1 MISLAAFLR
10 AATIGACVLLIL
22 GQDATAAP
30 ETGRGG
36 VFSIGIP
43 TADIPELKAE
53 EQAPSE
59 KPKDVDIQSIWALG
73 GEGRWSEAAARLRAL
88 KNIRD
93 GWQAPP
99 DLVAYV
105 ANGQREHA
113 IGQALASKD
122 WLRVLK
128 LLPEPTANE
137 CERPFELWARG
148 DAVEG
153 IGQSADILGFYVRAL
168 TNCDDPE
175 LVAALAARASSVLG
189 GEGLS
194 ALIRLPSL
202 MDSRDPKITRI
213 HAELVRA
220 EAWLSFEAAQAEG
233 NLDLAAALAGSS
245 DDVRLLV
252 QAGWMFLEH
261 DPARAADFFRHAL
274 DLDAD
279 HDARRGLVMAAT
291 AIGDYA
297 GARGAISAA
306 SGKEGFDAL
315 LAQVDLQEARLL
327 RTQGD
332 WLRAANMAER
342 AAAIDPTLTGEAQ
355 EVGGGALLDASARA
369 YDLGNLERA
378 SVLAQKA
385 AAYPPVRRA
394 AEMRGAWINLQS
406 GDAELAAAA
415 FSKLYLAMPDLESAE
430 GFALAA
436 QKAGKL
442 DSAAAIA
449 RSVGGPLAEKVQA
462 QYASAAFYQGDYLTA
477 RALAPDGYD
486 ALEGVDHT
494 LYRQSFSMRQQDGA
508 RGENRMAGYTSTTSV
523 EFMREASRYEAGVV
537 IYDLDTGAAGERFA
551 APYLGWSRE
560 GETSLA
566 ARVGLLPIGA
576 GSDPT
581 ITGEVAATRRFG
593 EHMGEARIFV
603 RPRTDSLM
611 AFAGDEAGDT
621 GRVAEAGALVRG
633 RFDIGDGRAV
643 QADISAS
650 HLDGRNTLS
659 NSMIAVGASLS
670 QTIAKDGF
678 DYLVTGPFYQFQS
691 YDRNTNFYS
700 AGHGG
705 YFSPQ
710 KFHRAGWSVNARTE
724 PLKDWIIKADGAV
737 AFESIRE
744 DASWQ
749 FPLSD
754 QQGTWIGGGKNS
766 GAAASLDFAMA
777 RRLGQ
782 EVIMSANLSATASEA
797 FKDLRVGVGL
807 IWVPGGRAKTIPK
820 DLATDPFSPASWI
833 RP

>member
-10 AATIGACVLLIL
+10 AGTIGASVLLIL
-22 GQDATAAP
+22 GQDATAVP

-43 TADIPELKAE
+43 TADTPELKAE
-53 EQAPSE
+53 EQTPSE
-59 KPKDVDIQSIWALG
+59 NPKDVDIQSIWALG
-73 GEGRWSEAAARLRAL
+73 GEGRWNEAAARLRAL

-113 IGQALASKD
+113 IRQALASKD
-122 WLRVLK
+122 WQRVLK
-128 LLPEPTANE
+128 LLPAPTTNE

-153 IGQSADILGFYVRAL
+153 IGQSVDVQNFYVRVL
-168 TNCDDPE
+168 THCDDPE
-175 LVAALAARASSVLG
+175 LVAALAARASSVLDR
-189 GEGLS
+189 EGLS
-194 ALIRLPSL
+194 ALIHLPSL
-202 MDSRDPKITRI
+202 VNSRDPRVTHI
-213 HAELVRA
+213 HAELVRD

-233 NLDLAAALAGSS
+233 NFELAAALAGSS
-245 DDVRLLV
+245 DDPRLLA

-261 DPARAADFFRHAL
+261 DPARAADFFQHAL
-274 DLDAD
+274 AQGAEDDV
-279 HDARRGLVMAAT
+279 RRGLVIAGI

-297 GARGAISAA
+297 RARGAISAA
-306 SGKEGFDAL
+306 SGEEGFDAL

-332 WLRAANMAER
+332 WLRAADMAER
-342 AAAIDPTLTGEAQ
+342 AAALDPALTGEAQ
-355 EVGGGALLDASARA
+355 EAGGGALLDASAQA
-369 YDLGNLERA
+369 YDLGDLEKA
-378 SVLAQKA
+378 GMFAQKA
-385 AAYPPVRRA
+385 AAYPSVRRA
-394 AEMRGAWINLQS
+394 AEMRGAWISLQS
-406 GDAELAAAA
+406 GDAERAAAA
-415 FSKLYLAMPDLESAE
+415 FSNLYLTMPDQESAE

-436 QKAGKL
+436 QKAGRL

-462 QYASAAFYQGDYLTA
+462 QYAATAFYQGDYLTA
-477 RALAPDGYD
+477 RALAPDRYE

-494 LYRQSFSMRQQDGA
+494 LYRQSFSIRQQDGA
-508 RGENRMAGYTSTTSV
+508 RGENRMAGYASATSM

-537 IYDLDTGAAGERFA
+537 IYDLDTGAERERFA

-560 GETSLA
+560 GETSLT
-566 ARVGLLPIGA
+566 ARFGLLPVGAQSDIGV
-576 GSDPT
+576 
-581 ITGEVAATRRFG
+581 TGELAATRRFG
-593 EHMGEARIFV
+593 EHSGEGRLFV
-603 RPRTDSLM
+603 RPRMDSLL
-611 AFAGDEAGDT
+611 AFAGDAAGDT
-621 GRVAEAGALVRG
+621 GRVTETGALARG
-633 RFDIGDGRAV
+633 RFDIGGGRAL

-659 NSMIAVGASLS
+659 NSMIAGGVSLS
-670 QTIAKDGF
+670 QAIAKDGF

-710 KFHRAGWSVNARTE
+710 KFHRTGWSVNARTE

-744 DASWQ
+744 DASRQ

-754 QQGTWIGGGKNS
+754 QQGMWIGGGKNS

-777 RRLGQ
+777 RRLGR

-807 IWVPGGRAKTIPK
+807 IWVPGGRAKTIPT